1 MSLQKAPLVT
11 SGLVLGLLGL
21 GNLLK
26 DISLTLNAVC
36 GIFAFLLWL
45 HLLCTMFKN
54 FNTVKEQLNNP
65 LISSVFT
72 TFFMSGF
79 LGTTYLKAF
88 FSNITII
95 NSLITPFWILC
106 LVGIIGHMIV
116 FSFKFLKGF
125 SLVNVYPSWTVL
137 LIGIAIA
144 GLTAPVTGYYLIG
157 KLSVIYGFLATCII
171 LPIVFNRLKAYPLQT
186 SIKPNISTI
195 CAPFS
200 LVSAAYVIT
209 FPETNDFIAI
219 ILLILAQ
226 IFYFYI
232 IIQLPKLLKEPF
244 SPVFSAFTFPLVISA
259 TALKNSLP
267 LLMFPIIWQCLL
279 FFEILL
285 ATLIVFR
292 VLVGYIQYFLKKKH
306 DEKSLHHVS
315 Q

>member
-1 MSLQKAPLVT
+1 MRLQKAPLVT

-26 DISLTLNAVC
+26 DISLAINALC
-36 GIFAFLLWL
+36 GIFAFLIWL

-54 FNTVKEQLNNP
+54 YNTVKEQLNNP

-79 LGTTYLKAF
+79 LGTTYLKTF

-95 NSLITPFWILC
+95 NSLITPLWILC
-106 LVGIIGHMIV
+106 LVGIMTHMII
-116 FSFKFLKGF
+116 FSFKYLKGF
-125 SLVNVYPSWTVL
+125 SFENVYPSWTVL
-137 LIGIAIA
+137 FIGIAVA
-144 GLTAPVTGYYLIG
+144 GLTAPVSGYYLIG
-157 KLSVIYGFLATCII
+157 KLSVIYGFVATCIV
-171 LPIVFNRLKAYPLQT
+171 LPIVFKRIKIYPLQA

-200 LVSAAYVIT
+200 LVAASYVIA
-209 FPETNDFIAI
+209 FPKTNAFIVIAF
-219 ILLILAQ
+219 LILAQ
-226 IFYFYI
+226 TFYFYI

-267 LLMFPIIWQCLL
+267 VLMFPIIWKGLL

-285 ATLIVFR
+285 ATIIVFR
-292 VLVGYIQYFLKKKH
+292 VLLGYIHYFF
-306 DEKSLHHVS
+306 KSENKNKLIRDTA
-315 Q
+315 